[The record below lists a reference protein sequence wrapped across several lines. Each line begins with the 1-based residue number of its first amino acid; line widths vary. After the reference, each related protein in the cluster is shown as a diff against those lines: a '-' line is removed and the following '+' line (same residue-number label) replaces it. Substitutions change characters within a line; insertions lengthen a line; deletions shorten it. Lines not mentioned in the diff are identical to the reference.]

1 MDIPR
6 LRSSSVPAEIFDE
19 CLTAS
24 LQKLHFDFSITDNQ
38 REIIF
43 NFIRG
48 KDVFVSLP
56 TGAGKSLCFAVLP
69 YLFDFLKSRV
79 SSIGELAAEERSI
92 VVVVSPLISLMKD
105 QVAKFS
111 ERGLACTFVGGEQE
125 DVSTT
130 SNVLCGRYQLVY
142 MSPESLLCVLKWR
155 EMFRSPI
162 YEKNLVAIVVDE
174 AHCVRE
180 W

>member
-1 MDIPR
+1 MPHSI
-6 LRSSSVPAEIFDE
+6 SAE
-19 CLTAS
+19 AS
-24 LQKLHFDFSITDNQ
+24 FRFSITDNQ

-69 YLFDFLKSRV
+69 YLFDLLKSRL
-79 SSIGELAAEERSI
+79 SSVGELAAEERSI

-125 DVSTT
+125 DVS
-130 SNVLCGRYQLVY
+130 
-142 MSPESLLCVLKWR
+142 K
-155 EMFRSPI
+155 
-162 YEKNLVAIVVDE
+162 E
-174 AHCVRE
+174 AP
-180 W
+180 